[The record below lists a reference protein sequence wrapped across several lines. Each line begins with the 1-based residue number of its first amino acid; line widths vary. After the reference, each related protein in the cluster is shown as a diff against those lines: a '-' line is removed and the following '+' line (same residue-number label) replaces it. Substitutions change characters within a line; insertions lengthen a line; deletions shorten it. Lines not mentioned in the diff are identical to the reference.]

1 MPKDKDNKPHLTVV
15 SDSSD
20 KLTAKQEH
28 FCQLVAK
35 GETLTDAYK
44 KAYNV
49 KEGTKPSTVWVN
61 ASQLA
66 TGNTKVASRIKA
78 ITDDLTARKRTDEEK
93 LKLWVT
99 DQLKTEAMGAD
110 SASARVSA
118 LVALGK
124 SVAMFTE
131 KEQEDSSERN
141 VADIEADL
149 QRRLAALIG
158 E

>member
-1 MPKDKDNKPHLTVV
+1 
-15 SDSSD
+15 
-20 KLTAKQEH
+20 
-28 FCQLVAK
+28 
-35 GETLTDAYK
+35 
-44 KAYNV
+44 
-49 KEGTKPSTVWVN
+49 
-61 ASQLA
+61 
-66 TGNTKVASRIKA
+66 
-78 ITDDLTARKRTDEEK
+78 
-93 LKLWVT
+93 
-99 DQLKTEAMGAD
+99 MGAD

-131 KEQEDSSERN
+131 KVQQEDSSERN